1 MIPGRGFTTEA
12 TAAGE
17 IKKMTIRRNSS
28 RGLPALLL
36 ACAMFVMPLAAVGQ
50 TRIAMSKNKYS
61 VAQDVQVGQ
70 QAAQQVYQQM
80 PILRDD
86 TVRSYVNRIGQSL
99 VAAIPAE

>member
-1 MIPGRGFTTEA
+1 MRMKRRPP
-12 TAAGE
+12 GE
-17 IKKMTIRRNSS
+17 IKMMTIERDRSK
-28 RGLPALLL
+28 GLSALLL
-36 ACAMFVMPLAAVGQ
+36 AFAMFVMPLAALGQ

-70 QAAQQVYQQM
+70 QAAQQVHQQM

-86 TVRSYVNRIGQSL
+86 AVRGYVNRIGQSL